1 VVVRGY
7 GADERGRQPR
17 VAQEV
22 EERVRAER
30 PEVGGVSPW
39 ERDGRP
45 DKEETRGNADGD
57 AVVASLERGH
67 DLTGTAWTE
76 LTPRVAAAGHRLK
89 TSRLVEHG
97 VLSAVA
103 LTVATGVWA
112 ILPAYVP
119 NSVAVLVGGG
129 PPIDGG
135 RTWRGARLLGDG
147 KTWRG
152 FVGGTL
158 GGTLVALAMNAV
170 RPGLAPALPA
180 FPTAAV
186 LSLPLGAM
194 LGDAAGSFLKRR
206 LGRERGA
213 PAPVLDQLGFV
224 AVALGGT
231 LAVAPAWTLATFTLP
246 VLAVV
251 LLLTPLAH
259 LLTNVGAYLLG
270 LKDEPW

>member
-1 VVVRGY
+1 M
-7 GADERGRQPR
+7 
-17 VAQEV
+17 
-22 EERVRAER
+22 
-30 PEVGGVSPW
+30 VG
-39 ERDGRP
+39 
-45 DKEETRGNADGD
+45 
-57 AVVASLERGH
+57 
-67 DLTGTAWTE
+67 
-76 LTPRVAAAGHRLK
+76 
-89 TSRLVEHG
+89 HG

-103 LTVATGVWA
+103 LTVVTGVWA

-135 RTWRGARLLGDG
+135 RTWRGTRLLGDG

-170 RPGLAPALPA
+170 RPTLAPALPA
-180 FPTAAV
+180 FPPAAV
-186 LSLPLGAM
+186 LTLPLGAM

-224 AVALGGT
+224 AVALGLT
-231 LAVAPAWTLATFTLP
+231 LVVAPVWTLATFTLP
-246 VLAVV
+246 VLAAV

-270 LKDEPW
+270 LKAEPW